1 MTIFINLLLNGNEIS
16 KLCLPFKGYWCQGGH
31 KSSKSIDSA
40 RCYGYVT
47 MDNSEDA
54 SKWIQHL
61 DRTGLHGRMTSVER
75 VS

>member
-1 MTIFINLLLNGNEIS
+1 VITLNSNSLKVIGAKVVTNA
-16 KLCLPFKGYWCQGGH
+16 PG
-31 KSSKSIDSA
+31 A

-61 DRTGLHGRMTSVER
+61 DRTELHGRMTSVER